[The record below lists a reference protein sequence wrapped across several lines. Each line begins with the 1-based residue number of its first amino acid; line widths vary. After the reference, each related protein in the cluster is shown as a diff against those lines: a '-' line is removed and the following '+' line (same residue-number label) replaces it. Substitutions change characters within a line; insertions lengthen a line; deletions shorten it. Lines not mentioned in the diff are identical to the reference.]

1 MRPPPLRHS
10 SYQTRMKLTHD
21 HTDSLA
27 RIREL
32 NLAYLLL
39 AQRLLDEDRI
49 AAMYRLDL
57 SETTADIIASL
68 TPSQA
73 RRIAMSTEL
82 IWQLRLD
89 NPVTLSA
96 LIKGETKSAL
106 PHLHA
111 SIVLGETS
119 CKPAP

>member
-1 MRPPPLRHS
+1 
-10 SYQTRMKLTHD
+10 MKPTINRV
-21 HTDSLA
+21 DSLA

-57 SETTADIIASL
+57 SETTANIIAAL
-68 TPSQA
+68 TPAQT
-73 RRIAMSTEL
+73 RRVALSTEL

-89 NPVTLSA
+89 HPVTLSA
-96 LIKGETKSAL
+96 LVDGDRPSPL

-111 SIVLGETS
+111 SIVLGEAS
-119 CKPAP
+119 CKRAT